1 MKRIFLCLLVF
12 WVAALLIPF
21 SPAQSK
27 LDRTTTIDV
36 SAAVPRDVFASLSR
50 LLGCELDIA
59 SGIQKPVTMHL
70 ENVTVRT
77 ALTAL
82 SENLGC
88 QWSIAGNTLRVQ
100 PVESGKPGQLG
111 GMAVIVPGR
120 SDFVAKT
127 EYDRIQQCTTPSDF
141 RFENE
146 SLGSVMGALG
156 KVCDL
161 DLQIGQPEKAHKV
174 SLDLSNQKFLAALKI
189 IFEQIGPRKPVTI
202 TLSREGSKKSLMFI
216 GTPPKKSAE

>member
-1 MKRIFLCLLVF
+1 MKRIFLCLQLF
-12 WVAALLIPF
+12 SAAALLIPF
-21 SPAQSK
+21 SPAQPK

-36 SAAVPRDVFASLSR
+36 SAAAPRDVFASLSR

-100 PVESGKPGQLG
+100 PTGSGKPGQLG
-111 GMAVIVPGR
+111 GMAVITPGR

-127 EYDRIQQCTTPSDF
+127 DYDRIQQCTTPSDF

-146 SLGSVMGALG
+146 SLGNVLGALG
-156 KVCDL
+156 KVCNM

-174 SLDLSNQKFLAALKI
+174 SLDLSNQKLLAALRT

-202 TLSREGSKKSLMFI
+202 TLGGEGSKKSLLLM
-216 GTPPKKSAE
+216 GTPPEKGK